1 MLGEHEQRAT
11 FPALPERTDACKIEP
26 VPAFLAMLGFLS
38 LTEVGP
44 PFGPSIGTEEPRTG
58 AWGSGMNTDRL
69 DCSWC
74 GSAASIEHGIC
85 QVCLMEYPVDTKVI
99 RLPLGRELRIRERLD
114 RAEQEAV
121 AEKH

>member
-1 MLGEHEQRAT
+1 MR
-11 FPALPERTDACKIEP
+11 
-26 VPAFLAMLGFLS
+26 
-38 LTEVGP
+38 
-44 PFGPSIGTEEPRTG
+44 
-58 AWGSGMNTDRL
+58 TDRL

-99 RLPLGRELRIRERLD
+99 RLPLGRELRIREKLD
-114 RAEQEAV
+114 LTEQEVV

>member
-1 MLGEHEQRAT
+1 MLRFG
-11 FPALPERTDACKIEP
+11 P
-26 VPAFLAMLGFLS
+26 
-38 LTEVGP
+38 LTGVGP
-44 PFGPSIGTEEPRTG
+44 PFGPSI
-58 AWGSGMNTDRL
+58 WGRGNRESRDVGNRMNTDRL
-69 DCSWC
+69 DCTWC

-114 RAEQEAV
+114 MAEQEAV

>member
-1 MLGEHEQRAT
+1 MR
-11 FPALPERTDACKIEP
+11 FPDGSRTAVWFVDWGRGNRERE
-26 VPAFLAMLGFLS
+26 S
-38 LTEVGP
+38 VGNRM
-44 PFGPSIGTEEPRTG
+44 I
-58 AWGSGMNTDRL
+58 TDRL
-69 DCSWC
+69 DCTWC

-114 RAEQEAV
+114 MAEQEVV